1 MYELAQS
8 VLTPLMMRLMSMS
21 RLPPEVGITTGSDVD
36 PELGPLHTRAMSP
49 DHEFVR
55 SQKKVSQR
63 PSQHTSKIM

>member
-8 VLTPLMMRLMSMS
+8 VLTSLMMRLMSMS

-36 PELGPLHTRAMSP
+36 PKLGPLHTQAMSP

-55 SQKKVSQR
+55 AQKKVSQR